1 MKKFLLILGLSI
13 VLPICGCNGKP
24 NDVPPLFPCKVIVTK
39 DSAPME
45 GVNVILGL
53 TSDSSMCSTSGVT
66 NSSGVAEIHT
76 NRIGWQGQGAPA
88 GDYIVTISK
97 EPKYEIELSAE
108 EAKKMTFAEQE
119 LHKLEQKR
127 KYETLPREIPRAMSN
142 VTTTPHRLTVSQN
155 GENVLNIDI
164 TATKK

>member
-1 MKKFLLILGLSI
+1 
-13 VLPICGCNGKP
+13 
-24 NDVPPLFPCKVIVTK
+24 
-39 DSAPME
+39 ME
-45 GVNVILGL
+45 GVNVLLGL
-53 TSDSSMCSTSGVT
+53 TSSSSMCAMSGVT

-76 NRIGWQGQGAPA
+76 NRLGWQGQGAPA

-97 EPKYEIELSAE
+97 EPKFEIKELSAE
-108 EAKKMTFAEQE
+108 EAKKMYPGQQE
-119 LHKLEQKR
+119 LYRLEQQR
-127 KYETLPREIPRAMSN
+127 KYDALPREIPKVMSN